1 MFSFII
7 FLIKSGLINIIYKPI
22 NSYQNWLAQLVNQI
36 LRLSGS
42 SVGTNCAINLVRA
55 TLNRA
60 ELTKNW
66 PESD

>member
-1 MFSFII
+1 MFRFII

-36 LRLSGS
+36 LHLSCW
-42 SVGTNCAINLVRA
+42 SVGTNCAINMVRT
-55 TLNRA
+55 TLNWA